1 MLPQNPQDPNK
12 PNQPITG
19 AQQPAQAPAASSGR
33 FTNLQKYMKANAPGE
48 LAGKVSGRIEQGAQ
62 QAGQK
67 INEAA
72 QAFQQA
78 AQQNR
83 LATGQN
89 KQFAQQQIQQAGQ
102 GEVSEQDAQKF
113 QGIASGG
120 YRGPSGLQN
129 AQSLAARA
137 QSAESLG
144 RATATEGG
152 RQAVLGQLF
161 GRSSYGA
168 GQQKLDNLLLGA
180 GGGLQQLRQARA
192 RAQGLSDR
200 ASQEAQKAEQL
211 GQAYRTED
219 EGFRQKVQEDLTGS
233 ARSLDTTVADR
244 VKALNESAPQELAA
258 AQAELKAF
266 QDTGAP
272 ISQKT
277 ADLFGLSEGT
287 STYGADLAG
296 LVRQGQQATKTTA
309 ATADEARRAQ
319 ALAKLGGNVVDL
331 QDLSGTYDPTKA
343 ASYRAIEAD
352 TAGLNPLL
360 EDAQSQYQ
368 RDAEKRRSE
377 LLGWT
382 GTFGGQVASQ
392 AAKEQQAKDLLMSN
406 YNTAI
411 AEGKTPEEAE
421 KLANEKYAQAVRS
434 EGLTRTYGEGVIQNR
449 SGQVVNPFAYGS
461 SAGAGDG
468 DFQMNQYGLSQGLD
482 YGGWGGT
489 YAQGAL
495 RGILSN
501 LQRGDDDTVVGAEN
515 IPESAEVREKRVT
528 DLEKQWRE
536 SQVGK
541 SLADRE
547 GFWQFANKQAQE
559 LQNRKQAAYDKWD
572 TSRQRKVTIGPA
584 IQNIISGGQ

>member
-19 AQQPAQAPAASSGR
+19 AQQPAQAQQPAASSGR

-233 ARSLDTTVADR
+233 ARSLDTSVAER

-258 AQAELKAF
+258 AQAELRAF
-266 QDTGAP
+266 QESGSP

-309 ATADEARRAQ
+309 ATAEEARRAQ
-319 ALAKLGGNVVDL
+319 ALAKLGGNVVNL

-352 TAGLNPLL
+352 TAGLDPLL
-360 EDAQSQYQ
+360 QDAQSQYQ
-368 RDAEKRRSE
+368 RDAAKRRDE

-382 GTFGGQVASQ
+382 GTFGGHVASQ
-392 AAKEQQAKDLLMSN
+392 AAREQQAKDLLTKH
-406 YNTAI
+406 YDAAI

-421 KLANEKYAQAVRS
+421 AIANTKYSENPNTGFGYVRDLDA
-434 EGLTRTYGEGVIQNR
+434 GVIKNRYGELI
-449 SGQVVNPFAYGS
+449 NPFAYNQQTS
-461 SAGAGDG
+461 
-468 DFQMNQYGLSQGLD
+468 QYGLSQGLD
-482 YGGWGGT
+482 YGGWDGT

-501 LQRGDDDTVVGAEN
+501 LDRGDDDTVLGAEQVED
-515 IPESAEVREKRVT
+515 IYARESRPRE
-528 DLEKQWRE
+528 LEKQWRE

-547 GFWQFANKQAQE
+547 GFWQFANKKAQE

>member
-12 PNQPITG
+12 PNQPTTG

-33 FTNLQKYMKANAPGE
+33 FTNLQKYMRANAPGE
-48 LAGKVSGRIEQGAQ
+48 LAGKVSGRIEQSAQ

-168 GQQKLDNLLLGA
+168 GQQKLDTLLLGA
-180 GGGLQQLRQARA
+180 EGGLQQLRQARA

-200 ASQEAQKAEQL
+200 ATQEAQKAEQL

-233 ARSLDTTVADR
+233 ARSLDTSVAER
-244 VKALNESAPQELAA
+244 VRALNESAPQELAA

-266 QDTGAP
+266 QESGAP

-309 ATADEARRAQ
+309 ATAEEARRAQ
-319 ALAKLGGNVVDL
+319 ALAKLGGNVVNL

-352 TAGLNPLL
+352 TAGLDPLL
-360 EDAQSQYQ
+360 QDAQSQYQ

-382 GTFGGQVASQ
+382 GTFGGHVALQ
-392 AAKEQQAKDLLMSN
+392 AAKEQKAKDALLSN
-406 YNTAI
+406 YNAAI

-421 KLANEKYAQAVRS
+421 AIANKKYSENISNLAWIGQKQLRDE
-434 EGLTRTYGEGVIQNR
+434 TITDR
-449 SGQVVNPFAYGS
+449 SGSVINPFAYNE
-461 SAGAGDG
+461 
-468 DFQMNQYGLSQGLD
+468 QMNQYGLSGGLN
-482 YGGWGGT
+482 YGGWEGE
-489 YAQGAL
+489 YAQGAI

-501 LQRGDDDTVVGAEN
+501 LARGDEDTVLGAEN
-515 IPESAEVREKRVT
+515 LEDIYARESRPRE
-528 DLEKQWRE
+528 LEKQWRE

-547 GFWQFANKQAQE
+547 GFWQFANKKAQE
-559 LQNRKQAAYDKWD
+559 LQSRKQAAYDKWD